1 MGIPPPRAGSA
12 ALITGAS
19 SGIGAA
25 IATEL
30 CRRGHDAVLVA
41 RRRDRLDI
49 LAGELRERF
58 GRRIEVAPTDLAD
71 TDSRQAL
78 LTWLAD
84 VDLDIDVA
92 VLSAGF
98 GMGGAFVEHE
108 PDQVV
113 QMVRTNVEST
123 MVLAHAVL
131 RPMVDRRRGALLI
144 VSSMAGNQP
153 MPYFG
158 AYAATKAAV
167 TSFAE
172 MLSGEVGEH
181 GVTVTAPCPG
191 GVRTEFSTVGGLEEV
206 DGQMPEALKIN
217 ADECAVAGL
226 HGLETGRRVIVPR
239 AAVRALAF
247 AREPPAPCRVAA
259 AVQEDDVRLML
270 VSSAWCGR
278 P

>member
-1 MGIPPPRAGSA
+1 MPPPRAGSA

-25 IATEL
+25 LATEL

-41 RRRDRLDI
+41 RRTDRLDT
-49 LAGELRERF
+49 LAGELRALYN
-58 GRRIEVAPTDLAD
+58 RRVEIVPSDLAD
-71 TDSRQAL
+71 TGSRQAL
-78 LTWLAD
+78 LDRLAD
-84 VDLDIDVA
+84 LDLEIDVA

-98 GMGGAFVEHE
+98 GMGGPFVEHD

-131 RPMVDRRRGALLI
+131 RPMVARRRGALLI
-144 VSSMAGNQP
+144 VSSMAGHQP
-153 MPYFG
+153 MPHFG

-172 MLSGEVGEH
+172 MLSGEVAQFGI
-181 GVTVTAPCPG
+181 TVTALCPG
-191 GVRTEFSTVGGLEEV
+191 GVRTEFSTVGGLEQF
-206 DGQMPEALKIN
+206 DRKMPEAVKIN
-217 ADECAVAGL
+217 ADECASAGL
-226 HGLETGRRVIVPR
+226 HGLDTGRRVVMPR

-247 AREPPAPCRVAA
+247 AGAHLPR
-259 AVQEDDVRLML
+259 AVWLPLCKRML
-270 VSSAWCGR
+270 SG
-278 P
+278 